1 MSLKL
6 QVDFSVPD
14 ETRRVAQ
21 AAFPKGCA
29 CLRITDALGC
39 LYQDNQFAALFPRRG
54 RPAEAPGRL
63 ALATVLQFTEGF
75 SDRQTAD
82 AVRSRIDWKYA
93 LGLELTDSGFD
104 HSVLSEFRSRLV
116 AGELELILLDSLL
129 ERVQAL
135 GLLKQRGKQRTDST
149 HVLAAVRTMNRLER
163 AGETLRAA
171 LNSLALA
178 SPEWLKV
185 VADPDW
191 FMRYGR
197 RIENFNLPKTDAGRV
212 QLAATIGSDGKKL
225 LRSIEASDVR
235 LQLASLASVLLLR
248 RVWEEQFIEDDD
260 GLPRFREVKDMP
272 SPAGLIT
279 SPYDL
284 EARYSTKRGNSWVG
298 YKVHLTESCDA
309 DVPRL
314 ITNVETTPA
323 TTPDDNMVEV
333 VHRSL
338 KCRNLLPSEHLV
350 DKGYTDA
357 KVLVASRREHGIEI
371 VGPVAQDPS
380 WQSRDEAGFDKSL
393 FLVDWEAKVV
403 TCPAGKKS
411 ISWLPNT
418 YPANGTAFEARFAR
432 RDCTPCSSRSQCT
445 RSKQEPRILGLQTRE
460 HHEALQAMRVRQLTD
475 EFRQTYAA
483 RAGIES
489 THAQAVKRSGLR
501 RIRYRGLSKTH
512 LQHVVTAAAINLL
525 RIASW
530 TDGVPLA
537 KTRCSHFAALQFQA
551 A

>member
-1 MSLKL
+1 
-6 QVDFSVPD
+6 
-14 ETRRVAQ
+14 
-21 AAFPKGCA
+21 
-29 CLRITDALGC
+29 
-39 LYQDNQFAALFPRRG
+39 
-54 RPAEAPGRL
+54 
-63 ALATVLQFTEGF
+63 
-75 SDRQTAD
+75 
-82 AVRSRIDWKYA
+82 
-93 LGLELTDSGFD
+93 
-104 HSVLSEFRSRLV
+104 
-116 AGELELILLDSLL
+116 
-129 ERVQAL
+129 
-135 GLLKQRGKQRTDST
+135 
-149 HVLAAVRTMNRLER
+149 
-163 AGETLRAA
+163 
-171 LNSLALA
+171 
-178 SPEWLKV
+178 
-185 VADPDW
+185 
-191 FMRYGR
+191 
-197 RIENFNLPKTDAGRV
+197 
-212 QLAATIGSDGKKL
+212 
-225 LRSIEASDVR
+225 
-235 LQLASLASVLLLR
+235 
-248 RVWEEQFIEDDD
+248 VWEEQFVEEDN

-279 SPYDL
+279 TPYDL

-298 YKVHLTESCDA
+298 YKVHLTESSDA

-314 ITNVETTPA
+314 ITNIETTPA

-357 KVLVASRREHGIEI
+357 KGLVASRREHGVEI
-371 VGPVAQDPS
+371 VGPVAQDRS
-380 WQSRDEAGFDKSL
+380 WQSRDKAGFDKSL

-403 TCPAGKKS
+403 TCPAGKRS
-411 ISWLPNT
+411 VSWLPNT
-418 YPANGTAFEARFAR
+418 YPANCTAFEARFAR

-501 RIRYRGLSKTH
+501 RPRYRGLSKTH